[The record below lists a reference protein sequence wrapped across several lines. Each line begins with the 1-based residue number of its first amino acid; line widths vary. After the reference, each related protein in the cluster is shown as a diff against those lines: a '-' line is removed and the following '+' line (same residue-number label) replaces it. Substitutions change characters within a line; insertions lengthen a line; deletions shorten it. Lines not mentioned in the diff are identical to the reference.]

1 MGLPQVVL
9 APLGERLYPPQ
20 ILFASFLRA
29 AAGRFELVAQRLN
42 LLLLRPYDVLEFQL
56 PLCRRASQ
64 GLHGRSLTIVGSAP
78 LLGQPPFEVFAEGA
92 IQGTLPLCGHAAE
105 LESARSAADSSSA
118 AWRASCSW

>member
-78 LLGQPPFEVFAEGA
+78 LLGQPPFEVFAEG
-92 IQGTLPLCGHAAE
+92 TLPLCGRAAGRLE
-105 LESARSAADSSSA
+105 LGCVARLLFLV
-118 AWRASCSW
+118 RGP